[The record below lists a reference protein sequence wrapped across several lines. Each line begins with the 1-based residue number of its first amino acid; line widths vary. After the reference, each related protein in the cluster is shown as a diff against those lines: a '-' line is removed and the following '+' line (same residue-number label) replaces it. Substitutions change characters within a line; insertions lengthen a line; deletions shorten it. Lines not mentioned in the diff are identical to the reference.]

1 MSQKLFKALVFA
13 VLPAIS
19 LVLVGE
25 LGARLLLFFRYGNDP
40 MWLIAPFGWQEGDR
54 HAGDS
59 ARRHSD
65 DLARVRRGVKQSS
78 KLVTIFMGPTRWKG
92 NIQFD
97 FYDTCEGRTIFF
109 RFNKLGYRGPDWTER
124 PAENTLRILA
134 LGGSSTLGVTNPE
147 DKAWPFL
154 LEKAFRMKSGKRV
167 EVLNGGRNAEKLEQ
181 ITSAYKKR
189 LSDLGAQMVIY
200 YGGYN
205 EVAVD
210 SLLYMDVSRMIDHLN
225 KKILPWLYK
234 TIYSRSMLYTI
245 LLEKYANWRVL
256 SNSKALVP
264 NFSFYIKQLKK
275 FAQEVNLKRANLL
288 IVIQENRLPWGKD
301 LSELNLQDTEAVK
314 AYVTKPVKSGFRLP
328 QSIRMRQHHILMEA
342 LRRLPSDA
350 FPGNVRVIDSSDV
363 IARYPD
369 REKIFCDPIHLTD
382 LGNSIL
388 MKSLVPFIP

>member
-1 MSQKLFKALVFA
+1 MSQKLFKPLVFA
-13 VLPAIS
+13 VLPAIFLILS
-19 LVLVGE
+19 GE
-25 LGARLLLFFRYGNDP
+25 LGARFLLFFRYGNDP
-40 MWLIAPFGWQEGDR
+40 LWLIAPFGWQGGDR
-54 HAGDS
+54 YSGDS
-59 ARRHSD
+59 ARRHTGDST
-65 DLARVRRGVKQSS
+65 RMKKGVNQSS
-78 KLVTIFMGPTRWKG
+78 KLVTIFMGPARWKG

-97 FYDTCEGRTIFF
+97 FYDTCEDRTISF

-124 PAENTLRILA
+124 PAINTLRILA

-147 DKAWPFL
+147 DKAWPSL
-154 LEKAFRMKSGKRV
+154 LEEAFRIKRGKRV

-181 ITSAYKKR
+181 ITAAYKKR
-189 LSDLGAQMVIY
+189 LNELGAHIVVY

-210 SLLYMDVSRMIDHLN
+210 SLLYIDVSRMIDHLN

-264 NFSFYIKQLKK
+264 DIGSYIRQLKK
-275 FAQEVNLKRANLL
+275 LAQEVKLKGSNLL
-288 IVIQENRLPWGKD
+288 IVIQENRLPRGKD
-301 LSELNLQDTEAVK
+301 LTELNLQDTEVVK
-314 AYVTKPVKSGFRLP
+314 AYVTKPVSGFKLL

-350 FPGNVRVIDSSDV
+350 FPGNVRVVDLSDV
-363 IARYPD
+363 IASHPD
-369 REKIFCDPIHLTD
+369 RNRIFCDSIHLTD

-388 MKSLVPFIP
+388 VKSLVSFIP